1 MFGISVADQDQL
13 TDWELEEFI
22 LIKNKKL
29 QVEDR
34 DKRTLANMLGPLSRP
49 PSFGV
54 VRRGR

>member
-1 MFGISVADQDQL
+1 MFGISVADQEQL
-13 TDWELEEFI
+13 TDQELEEFV

-34 DKRTLANMLGPLSRP
+34 DKKSVANMLGPLSRP
-49 PSFGV
+49 TSPG